1 MKAASLGKIV
11 GTEKPVAFTHDQIK
25 EVFGVVEKNK
35 TTLSVGFN
43 RRSDPHFVKFK
54 AALDKHKPAHI
65 IRIVNRDH
73 PIPAPHQFAHLGSIW
88 EDFLIHD
95 FDTAVWLVCGADKAS
110 WPTTIY
116 ASGGQLLEE
125 LQGSSC
131 LDTAL
136 VNIQFPN
143 GTLVSIEA
151 SRYSPGGYDQRLEA
165 ITRTATIQ
173 AENPLRSAVKIV
185 TPTEGNI
192 DLFEYSF
199 PQRYGQAYTKE
210 IERFIEVANG
220 TAQPV
225 VSRDE
230 CLLVAKLVEAADLSF
245 REKRQVQLKY
255 D

>member
-1 MKAASLGKIV
+1 L
-11 GTEKPVAFTHDQIK
+11 
-25 EVFGVVEKNK
+25 
-35 TTLSVGFN
+35 
-43 RRSDPHFVKFK
+43 
-54 AALDKHKPAHI
+54 HKPAHI

-95 FDTAVWLVCGADKAS
+95 FDTAVWLVCGSDKSA

-116 ASGGQLLEE
+116 ASGSQLLEE
-125 LQGSSC
+125 VKGTDS

-143 GTLVSIEA
+143 GTLVSVEA

-165 ITRTATIQ
+165 ITRTATIL
-173 AENPLRSAVKIV
+173 ADNPLRSTVKIV
-185 TPTEGNI
+185 TATDGNT
-192 DLFEYSF
+192 DVFEYSF
-199 PQRYGQAYTKE
+199 PQRYAQAYTRE
-210 IERFIEVANG
+210 IERFVGVANG

-245 REKRQVQLKY
+245 REKRPVQLKY